1 MVFAVIGVI
10 NTLVDFVILNILLP
24 IGPLKAKVIA
34 TVVATTASYVMNRY
48 WTYAH
53 RERTSARREYVLFFA
68 LNLIGLAIQLAVLG
82 LAKYGLHYS
91 EDGTLVDRIAFN
103 VANAVGTGL
112 AMVFRFWSYRT
123 FVFKARTAE
132 PATTDPATAE
142 PVTTEPVTTEAVA
155 AAVAV
160 SPVEPADAAVPVAPA
175 QRAAGLPAAD
185 HTNLEFA
192 ELTAPL
198 EAELDGTAP
207 AVIDLPVLPGEPTG
221 QRH

>member
-1 MVFAVIGVI
+1 VI
-10 NTLVDFVILNILLP
+10 NTLVVFAILNILLP

-123 FVFKARTAE
+123 FVFKARAAE
-132 PATTDPATAE
+132 PATA
-142 PVTTEPVTTEAVA
+142 EAVA
-155 AAVAV
+155 AATAV
-160 SPVEPADAAVPVAPA
+160 GPVEPAGVAGPVAPA
-175 QRAAGLPAAD
+175 QRAADLPAAD